1 MVLEIV
7 NRSEIL
13 TESSAMSREGCLPGD
28 VGKVQ
33 KRLVPQTRLVPGA
46 CSTKKFDSSRITKSA
61 STYGIENKNK

>member
-33 KRLVPQTRLVPGA
+33 KRLVPRQDLFPVHAVPRNLTPPGLQNP
-46 CSTKKFDSSRITKSA
+46 RVRM
-61 STYGIENKNK
+61 E